1 MKHTSKSK
9 RVIFPT
15 DFHPFDYHLLKRS
28 PMLCL
33 STQPGRVRDVRTQ
46 MRFNKKV
53 VLDFTLLLSSNFLGA
68 YILLEIHVVP
78 LQVVTISCTLIQKP
92 QTFNSSIRD
101 MFQRRYMS
109 LAIHFHPLQV
119 LTTSCTKI
127 RKVLDNYIVDL

>member
-33 STQPGRVRDVRTQ
+33 STQPGRVSDVRTQ
-46 MRFNKKV
+46 MHVNKKV

-78 LQVVTISCTLIQKP
+78 LQVVTISCILIQKP
-92 QTFNSSIRD
+92 DIQFLNTEYVSKTLYVVSNPFPSATGLD
-101 MFQRRYMS
+101 Y
-109 LAIHFHPLQV
+109 V
-119 LTTSCTKI
+119 L
-127 RKVLDNYIVDL
+127 Y